1 MDFEEN
7 ERIIIP
13 DEDGEEQLFE
23 ILFQFDVDETGHSY
37 IITTPVE
44 QTEESDDEEGIEVFA
59 FRIEDDED
67 DENGLRLF
75 PIDSDEEWEMVEEM
89 FYTLTEEGEE

>member
-1 MDFEEN
+1 MVFEEN

-13 DEDGEEQLFE
+13 DEDGEERLFE
-23 ILFQFDVDETGHSY
+23 ILFHFDIDETGNSY

-44 QTEESDDEEGIEVFA
+44 PTEAEDDEEGIEVFA
-59 FRIEDDED
+59 FRFEEDND

-75 PIDSDEEWEMVEEM
+75 PIESDEEWAMVEEM
-89 FYTLTEEGEE
+89 FYTLTEEE

>member
-1 MDFEEN
+1 MSFEEN

-23 ILFQFDVDETGHSY
+23 ILFHFDVDETGKSY

-44 QTEESDDEEGIEVFA
+44 NFEEEDEEEGIEVFA
-59 FRIEDDED
+59 FRFEEDDS
-67 DENGLRLF
+67 DEGLRLF
-75 PIDSDEEWEMVEEM
+75 PIESDDEWEMVEEM
-89 FYTLTEEGEE
+89 FYTLTEEE